1 MQITGRK
8 NIRKMSHRFHKQEN
22 PHICEDFFMKKA
34 RQANCL
40 SYSVP
45 SKDKYG
51 VVLQAGGELQAV
63 RKALLFPLKKGDPL
77 CFLPA
82 YVPKTF
88 VLKSKQ
94 AFDAAK
100 SFYIVHFVRRYERK

>member
-1 MQITGRK
+1 MQTTGRK
-8 NIRKMSHRFHKQEN
+8 NIRKMSHKFRKQEN
-22 PHICEDFFMKKA
+22 PHICEDFFMKKV
-34 RQANCL
+34 RQMSYL
-40 SYSVP
+40 SYIDP
-45 SKDKYG
+45 SNNEYG
-51 VVLQAGGELQAV
+51 VVLQADGELQAV
-63 RKALLFPLKKGDPL
+63 RKALLFLLKKGDPL

-100 SFYIVHFVRRYERK
+100 SFYIVHFVRHYERK

>member
-1 MQITGRK
+1 MRTTGRK
-8 NIRKMSHRFHKQEN
+8 NIRKMSHKFRKQEN
-22 PHICEDFFMKKA
+22 PHICEDFFMKKV

-45 SKDKYG
+45 SNDEYG
-51 VVLQAGGELQAV
+51 VVLQAGDESQEV
-63 RKALLFPLKKGDPL
+63 RTAWLFLLKKADPL

-100 SFYIVHFVRRYERK
+100 SFYIVHFVRLYERK

>member
-1 MQITGRK
+1 
-8 NIRKMSHRFHKQEN
+8 
-22 PHICEDFFMKKA
+22 MKKA
-34 RQANCL
+34 RQMSYL
-40 SYSVP
+40 SYIDP
-45 SKDKYG
+45 SNNEYG
-51 VVLQAGGELQAV
+51 VVLQAV
-63 RKALLFPLKKGDPL
+63 RKALLFLLKKGDPL

-94 AFDAAK
+94 AFDDAK

>member
-1 MQITGRK
+1 
-8 NIRKMSHRFHKQEN
+8 
-22 PHICEDFFMKKA
+22 MKKV

-45 SKDKYG
+45 SNDEYG
-51 VVLQAGGELQAV
+51 VVLQAGDESQEV
-63 RKALLFPLKKGDPL
+63 RTAWLFLLKKADPL

>member
-1 MQITGRK
+1 
-8 NIRKMSHRFHKQEN
+8 
-22 PHICEDFFMKKA
+22 MKKV
-34 RQANCL
+34 RQMSYL
-40 SYSVP
+40 SCIDP
-45 SKDKYG
+45 SNNECG
-51 VVLQAGGELQAV
+51 AVLQADGELQAV
-63 RKALLFPLKKGDPL
+63 RTALLFLLKKADPL